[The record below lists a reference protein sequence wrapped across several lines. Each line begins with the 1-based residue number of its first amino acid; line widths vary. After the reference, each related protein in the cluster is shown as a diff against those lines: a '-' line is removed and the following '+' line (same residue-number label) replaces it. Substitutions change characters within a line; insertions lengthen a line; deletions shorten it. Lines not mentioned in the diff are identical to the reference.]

1 MTSVEMPKKSE
12 PAFMTSFGEKV
23 SSLVLLSAA
32 VGVTLSASAAKRAQA
47 VAAIRKGVIDVSPV
61 ESVEPRAA
69 ILAQNAPARQIAV
82 GRFRR
87 RSRPFDGA
95 WHAYLFAR

>member
-1 MTSVEMPKKSE
+1 LTI
-12 PAFMTSFGEKV
+12 SFGENV

-32 VGVTLSASAAKRAQA
+32 VGVTLRASAAKRAQA
-47 VAAIRKGVIDVSPV
+47 VAAIRKGVIGVSPI
-61 ESVEPRAA
+61 ESVEPRKG